1 MMSPA
6 PRPDGAAE
14 LARAARRL
22 RGAPILLDERTGPS
36 VRAVLGAALAGAREA
51 DFAIARVRLAAVDLT
66 PHELSR
72 LQRCRVLLGQVDAT
86 TFADAG
92 AASATSTAHR
102 AQLDILRRFLESG
115 RAEVRA
121 AGSEAWTPDFSVLR
135 DVRWTPEDESGDVA
149 LLGAHYFAKP
159 FPVRG
164 AALTCLTS
172 DPEVVA
178 ALRRRFLELWRRGY
192 DVAPVLRDAIEK
204 MLGAGAV
211 YRGAAGAGLVREAV
225 AAPAGEAGERTA
237 GDEPDPGT
245 RRAAREN
252 PQREADPRGPPSEV
266 DLPVRPRDAAL
277 VALASRFDGQAGQAF
292 AAEPVF
298 DLATFQ
304 RDAVRRAET
313 ILERRRGVLVADAV
327 GLGKTFVALA
337 LIERRLR
344 VGGTVL
350 VAIPAALRR
359 TWAGPLRRLARELGA
374 TLQVGAGG
382 DAIPADPDR
391 RRGAIRLVSHTSLSR
406 GAGPVAPLDLVVVDE
421 AHAFRNPGTRRYRS
435 LAGLCRGAEVVL
447 LTATPVNNAL
457 SDLYFQLRLFAG
469 DASFRDVG
477 VPDLRGAFEAARG
490 GLAARPVLPVLRDVM
505 VRRTRPFLREHY
517 AGAAWPGGEAVRL
530 PRRAAPRAVR
540 YSMDPAGSGVF
551 GDVASVLASL
561 TLAPYRPAAY
571 GLAAGAGETPAELVR
586 LTLLKRLESSVVAF
600 RASVARQVRFL
611 ESFVDALGRGF
622 LLLPGSRGSPRAA
635 DGDQLLLEPVALSA
649 CPAGAERERLEA
661 DARADLAALRGL
673 LGRLR
678 VGAGAADP
686 KLEALRLLLDELAGR
701 KVVVFTEFRE
711 TARYLARALERRGAV
726 GLVDGRGA
734 LLGGAP
740 AGRRE
745 VVERFA
751 PAANGAPEPPARE
764 RVELLIATDV
774 LSEGLNLQD
783 AAHVVSYD
791 LPWNPIRLVQRVGRV
806 DRLGSPHG
814 TVYPYHFV
822 PERGLE
828 ELLGLLRRLRG
839 KLRAIED
846 AVPGDDAVLDG
857 SGSGGST
864 GALERLLAGDG
875 AVLDDLER
883 VDAAPFEAEERLR
896 GLAARVLSQPALERL
911 RRHAGGA
918 CRAAVLD
925 PAAGRELVLVAGER
939 RGRGVWLV
947 YDPATGL
954 VEEDDLAAAE
964 VIAAALRPD
973 AVAGAPDGGR
983 ATAAERAAAAAP
995 ADGLLRAGE
1004 TLAGAERAPRPGAA
1018 SVAARRLLRGLGRER
1033 GRADPLLC
1041 GRVDRLLAALS
1052 RLGEVGDAGTQEA
1065 VRRVVRTARSGAAG
1079 ALAELVEALETALRS
1094 GGERAVRAEAAG
1106 GDGGPFEVRATI
1118 ELRRGS
1124 GGDPAPS
1131 GVDRS
1136 PFFR

>member
-1 MMSPA
+1 M
-6 PRPDGAAE
+6 
-14 LARAARRL
+14 
-22 RGAPILLDERTGPS
+22 
-36 VRAVLGAALAGAREA
+36 
-51 DFAIARVRLAAVDLT
+51 
-66 PHELSR
+66 
-72 LQRCRVLLGQVDAT
+72 
-86 TFADAG
+86 
-92 AASATSTAHR
+92 
-102 AQLDILRRFLESG
+102 
-115 RAEVRA
+115 
-121 AGSEAWTPDFSVLR
+121 
-135 DVRWTPEDESGDVA
+135 
-149 LLGAHYFAKP
+149 
-159 FPVRG
+159 
-164 AALTCLTS
+164 
-172 DPEVVA
+172 
-178 ALRRRFLELWRRGY
+178 
-192 DVAPVLRDAIEK
+192 
-204 MLGAGAV
+204 
-211 YRGAAGAGLVREAV
+211 
-225 AAPAGEAGERTA
+225 
-237 GDEPDPGT
+237 
-245 RRAAREN
+245 
-252 PQREADPRGPPSEV
+252 
-266 DLPVRPRDAAL
+266 
-277 VALASRFDGQAGQAF
+277 
-292 AAEPVF
+292 
-298 DLATFQ
+298 
-304 RDAVRRAET
+304 
-313 ILERRRGVLVADAV
+313 
-327 GLGKTFVALA
+327 
-337 LIERRLR
+337 
-344 VGGTVL
+344 
-350 VAIPAALRR
+350 
-359 TWAGPLRRLARELGA
+359 
-374 TLQVGAGG
+374 
-382 DAIPADPDR
+382 
-391 RRGAIRLVSHTSLSR
+391 
-406 GAGPVAPLDLVVVDE
+406 LVVVDE

-435 LAGLCRGAEVVL
+435 LAALCRGAEVVL
-447 LTATPVNNAL
+447 LTATPVNNTL

-469 DASFRDVG
+469 DGSFRDVG

-530 PRRAAPRAVR
+530 PRRAGPRAVR
-540 YSMDPAGSGVF
+540 YSMDPAGTGVF

-571 GLAAGAGETPAELVR
+571 GLAARAGETPAELVR

-622 LLLPGSRGSPRAA
+622 LLLPGGRGGPRAGAA
-635 DGDQLLLEPVALSA
+635 DGDQLLLEPVALSP
-649 CPAGAERERLEA
+649 CPAGAERARLEA
-661 DARADLAALRGL
+661 DARADLGALRGL

-686 KLEALRLLLDELAGR
+686 KLEALRSLLDELAGR

-806 DRLGSPHG
+806 DRLGSPHE
-814 TVYPYHFV
+814 TVFPYHFV

-839 KLRAIED
+839 KLRAIEE

-857 SGSGGST
+857 TVAGDSI

-875 AVLDDLER
+875 TVLDDLER

-896 GLAARVLSQPALERL
+896 GLAARVLSEPELERL

-925 PAAGRELVLVAGER
+925 PAATRELVLVAGER

-954 VEEDDLAAAE
+954 VEEDDVAAAE
-964 VIAAALRPD
+964 VIAAALRKD
-973 AVAGAPDGGR
+973 AVAGPPDGGR
-983 ATAAERAAAAAP
+983 VAAAERAAIAR
-995 ADGLLRAGE
+995 ADGVLRAGE
-1004 TLAGAERAPRPGAA
+1004 SLAGERASRPGAA

-1033 GRADPLLC
+1033 GRADPELC
-1041 GRVDRLLAALS
+1041 GRVDGLLAALS
-1052 RLGEVGDAGTQEA
+1052 RLGEDGDAGAEEA
-1065 VRRVVRTARSGAAG
+1065 VRRVVRAARSGAAG
-1079 ALAELVEALETALRS
+1079 ALAELVEALGTALRS
-1094 GGERAVRAEAAG
+1094 DGDRAVRAGAAG
-1106 GDGGPFEVRATI
+1106 GEGGPFEVRATI

-1124 GGDPAPS
+1124 GAVG
-1131 GVDRS
+1131 G
-1136 PFFR
+1136 